1 MSNSIGTHLGYAV
14 CMGKPHY
21 LFRQEIGYDIKIDIK
36 IDNYTINQYYNVET
50 EFCKLFGHYSTEITQ
65 EQIELVEQYW
75 GKWD

>member
-21 LFRQEIGYDIKIDIK
+21 LIRQEIGYNIKIE
-36 IDNYTINQYYNVET
+36 NYNINNQYYNVET

-65 EQIELVEQYW
+65 KQIELVEQYW